1 MHWDIVSSVTSE
13 ASIPASRN
21 QTTMWRKRVFLLLFS
36 LSTLKAELDCE
47 QMEKTNKLMSP
58 ILNSE
63 TNVVMKGQNVSII
76 CSSQNNLL
84 PITYSLFRDKNCM
97 GTQDSKGEQVTFNL
111 RISEA
116 SDLGPY
122 KCKAQVLNCTRC
134 NCTRCN
140 CTRYSREFN
149 FTLVDPV
156 TTPVLTITRKAS
168 HYVTLH
174 CISSNG
180 SLPIN
185 YTFFENNITISRVII
200 KYVREPAEF
209 NLTKNPAGAEKYKC
223 KAQNRLPCHVKY
235 SGPITI
241 PSTGEGSCPFCL
253 QLLLPVSLLVL
264 FVTILILAFWTLSK
278 HKARKARRDKAP
290 KDYGNTPMEVGLY
303 ANVCENPGDKESA
316 PGLERRQCVFTAQ
329 DETESSQEIHYATPL
344 FQKVTPQNHEAC
356 NKGKPEYVYSEIIL

>member
-1 MHWDIVSSVTSE
+1 MHWDISSSVTSE
-13 ASIPASRN
+13 ARIPSSRS

-36 LSTLKAELDCE
+36 LSTLKAELNSE
-47 QMEKTNKLMSP
+47 QMEKTNKLTSP

-63 TNVVMKGQNVSII
+63 TNIVMKGQNVSII
-76 CSSQNNLL
+76 CSSQSKLS
-84 PITYSLFRDKNCM
+84 PITYSLFRDKNCI
-97 GTQDSKGEQVTFNL
+97 GTQDSKGEHVTFNL

-122 KCKAQVLNCTRC
+122 KCKAQVPSCIRP
-134 NCTRCN
+134 N
-140 CTRYSREFN
+140 CTRYSHEFN

-156 TTPVLTITRKAS
+156 TTPVLNITRKAS

-174 CISSNG
+174 CISFNG

-200 KYVREPAEF
+200 KNVREPAEL
-209 NLTKNPAGAEKYKC
+209 NLTKNPVGVEKYKC
-223 KAQNRLPCHVKY
+223 KAENRLPRHVKY
-235 SGPITI
+235 SSAITI
-241 PSTGEGSCPFCL
+241 TSKGEGSCPFCL

-278 HKARKARRDKAP
+278 YKARKARRDKAP

-316 PGLERRQCVFTAQ
+316 PGLERRQCVSTAQ
-329 DETESSQEIHYATPL
+329 DETKSSQEIHYATPL

-356 NKGKPEYVYSEIIL
+356 NKGKTEYIYSEIIL